1 MATWKVAYFSGV
13 GGRPATMLENAPNDI
28 EVTVVDPALP
38 ESEKS
43 NFAATPTPSLPA
55 TSAPTCSRNA
65 PG

>member
-13 GGRPATMLENAPNDI
+13 GGRPSTMLEQAPDEI

-43 NFAATPTPSLPA
+43 IFAATPTPSSPA
-55 TSAPTCSRNA
+55 TLAPTCYKSA

>member
-13 GGRPATMLENAPNDI
+13 GGRPATMLDNAPEEI

-38 ESEKS
+38 ESEKIELCRD
-43 NFAATPTPSLPA
+43 ADALI
-55 TSAPTCSRNA
+55 TSDVSTNVLQEC